1 MLFMNFSLN
10 FKNTFRPTKIADGLG
25 VVHKLSLQDEL
36 GGLKM
41 STFVNVHTIENV
53 NAGGRWS
60 KNIKILST

>member
-25 VVHKLSLQDEL
+25 VVHKLRLQNEE

-41 STFVNVHTIENV
+41 SIFVDFHTIENV
-53 NAGGRWS
+53 DAGV
-60 KNIKILST
+60 